1 MKKRILIVEDEKAL
15 RETLEDYLKEDGFEV
30 KIAKDG
36 ETGMNLIKE
45 EEFDLIVLDIIL
57 PKKDGFKILEEV
69 KKDEKRKNIP
79 VIILT
84 NLESVEDIQKAFER
98 GVTNY
103 LVKSDHSLVEVS
115 EKIKEILKI

>member
-1 MKKRILIVEDEKAL
+1 MKKRILIIEDEKVL
-15 RETLEDYLKEDGFEV
+15 RETLEDYLREDGFDV
-30 KIAKDG
+30 KIAMDG
-36 ETGMNLIKE
+36 EIGMNLIKE

-69 KKDEKRKNIP
+69 KEDEKRKNIP

-103 LVKSDHSLVEVS
+103 LVKSDHSLIEVS
-115 EKIKEILKI
+115 EKIKKILKI

>member
-1 MKKRILIVEDEKAL
+1 MKKRILIVEDEKTL

-103 LVKSDHSLVEVS
+103 LVKSDHSLIEVS
-115 EKIKEILKI
+115 EKIKKILKI

>member
-1 MKKRILIVEDEKAL
+1 MKKRILIIEDEKAL
-15 RETLEDYLKEDGFEV
+15 RETLEDYLREDGFDV
-30 KIAKDG
+30 KIAMDG
-36 ETGMNLIKE
+36 EIGMNLIKE

-69 KKDEKRKNIP
+69 KEDEKRKNIP

-103 LVKSDHSLVEVS
+103 LVKSDHSLIEVS
-115 EKIKEILKI
+115 EKIKKILKI

>member
-1 MKKRILIVEDEKAL
+1 MKKRILIVEDEKTL

>member
-1 MKKRILIVEDEKAL
+1 MKKRILIIEDEKVL
-15 RETLEDYLKEDGFEV
+15 RETLEDYLREDGFDV
-30 KIAKDG
+30 KIAMDG
-36 ETGMNLIKE
+36 EIGMNLIKE

-69 KKDEKRKNIP
+69 KEDEKRKNIP

-103 LVKSDHSLVEVS
+103 LVKSDHSLIEGS
-115 EKIKEILKI
+115 EKIKKILKI

>member
-1 MKKRILIVEDEKAL
+1 MKKRILIVEDEKTL

-57 PKKDGFKILEEV
+57 PKKDRFKILEEV